1 MHDEPS
7 LRPFGTPGEPV
18 PIVDAADL
26 KSVWNFYRQIESEH
40 PGGGIGVDVELIKR
54 ACSAGADIWAVAYRC
69 QMLWLLEM
77 CRGDAL
83 ITWKRSGQFDEAVLR
98 VAAHIPM
105 KWMEVGV
112 PQPGLPFDAD
122 AFVEQVREQS
132 S

>member
-1 MHDEPS
+1 MQDERS

-18 PIVDAADL
+18 PIVDTADL
-26 KSVWNFYRQIESEH
+26 ESVWSTYWQIGSEH
-40 PGGGIGVDVELIKR
+40 PGGIDVGLIRR
-54 ACSAGADIWAVAYRC
+54 ACSAGADAGAVAYRC

-83 ITWKRSGQFDEAVLR
+83 IIWKRSGRFHEAVFR
-98 VAAHIPM
+98 VAANIPM

-112 PQPGLPFDAD
+112 PQTALPFDAD